1 VPDDLGVT
9 VWLFR
14 SLIRA
19 MNLKFWKRLDEKKK
33 LRRTRWPKRTDIE
46 RRKWLK
52 NLIMNWKLSICWQ
65 QAVKL
70 KSGGRANWN
79 MRDLNQHISQMTVQ
93 SNKSR
98 PAFTAIRYL
107 QLQKQTSKRRFEEI
121 KMKMDRLKCMIFLRN
136 WKTEELN
143 TKWLERFHELPNFL
157 DFVTFWNRKM
167 RI

>member
-1 VPDDLGVT
+1 VPDDLEVA

-33 LRRTRWPKRTDIE
+33 LRRTSWPKRTDIE

-70 KSGGRANWN
+70 KSGGGVNWKWENYTNISANWQ
-79 MRDLNQHISQMTVQ
+79 LGVQ
-93 SNKSR
+93 NPALRLRPSVASNCEYNTEN
-98 PAFTAIRYL
+98 A
-107 QLQKQTSKRRFEEI
+107 
-121 KMKMDRLKCMIFLRN
+121 N
-136 WKTEELN
+136 WRTENEVWRAEMN
-143 TKWLERFHELPNFL
+143 
-157 DFVTFWNRKM
+157 DF
-167 RI
+167 